1 MPMGPCAGHVD
12 DLLMDLARRTIVC
25 GLDGTVLDVD
35 LVRVA
40 ARLAEA
46 VAADLHLVHV
56 LDSPHLHDRD
66 EAADRWFASLC
77 EAAGAHP
84 AATHVLRHGDPGR
97 RVAAIA
103 EERSSMLIVVGT
115 RGRAARPDAM
125 LGSVSNRLA
134 ADAPCPVLVVSPRM
148 ARHVRPESWRGRTL
162 VVGIDGSNV
171 ARGVAREAA
180 LLAEGL
186 HGNLALVSVGP
197 LWTGADDVLQVVHEV
212 APRCRA
218 RHEARTGDP
227 AWELER
233 VAVASTAP
241 LIAIGS
247 RGAGPSPDALLG
259 PVARRLLVASSRP
272 VMILPATAVMEDGGG
287 TLAERSPRTR
297 AGVT

>member
-1 MPMGPCAGHVD
+1 
-12 DLLMDLARRTIVC
+12 MDLARRTIVC

-56 LDSPHLHDRD
+56 LDSPHLPEVD
-66 EAADRWFASLC
+66 EDGGPWFASLC
-77 EAAGAHP
+77 DAAGAHP

-97 RVAAIA
+97 RLAAIA
-103 EERSSMLIVVGT
+103 EERSAMLLVVGT
-115 RGRAARPDAM
+115 RGRDARPDAL

-134 ADAPCPVLVVSPRM
+134 ADAPCPVLVVSPRI

-162 VVGIDGSNV
+162 VVGVDGSNV

-180 LLAEGL
+180 LLARRL
-186 HGNLALVSVGP
+186 HGSLALVSVGP
-197 LWTGADDVLQVVHEV
+197 LWTRADDALHVVHDV
-212 APRCRA
+212 APSCRA

-247 RGAGPSPDALLG
+247 RGTGPSSDVLLG
-259 PVARRLLVASSRP
+259 PVARRLLVTSNRP
-272 VMILPATAVMEDGGG
+272 VMILPATAVTEEGGIG
-287 TLAERSPRTR
+287 VPAPPLADDSAARAPVLPSTRRS
-297 AGVT
+297 